1 MRALE
6 RWETDITFIDSIC
19 SLLLSTDSEPGP
31 VLCARGRE
39 TKVAQVWILVQL
51 VGLEDKLPVPENS
64 GQTVIRAVK
73 RGQRARGSLKND
85 SQLLAA

>member
-1 MRALE
+1 MRP
-6 RWETDITFIDSIC
+6 DS
-19 SLLLSTDSEPGP
+19 GP
-31 VLCARGRE
+31 VLCARSQE
-39 TKVAQVWILVQL
+39 TKVTPVWILVQL

-85 SQLLAA
+85 CCLG